1 MVHKVKVEIK
11 ESENSKIRLRLNI
24 VEQSQIND
32 LVELFL
38 KMNFEERNKLLDQL
52 N

>member
-1 MVHKVKVEIK
+1 MVHKVKVEIR
-11 ESENSKIRLRLNI
+11 ESDNSKIRLRLNI

>member
-11 ESENSKIRLRLNI
+11 ESDNSKIRLRLNI